1 MAGGPGSG
9 RPWGP
14 LALSNVLTMRLGVEL
29 ISPFFTPSLPRRAP
43 NPNIGAV
50 PLISHLSAHHFVC
63 VQRRCLSYYIVLPLL
78 CLSSLSA
85 CATEVGNWASPLHLL
100 ALRVSS
106 YAHNAQTDNKGPG
119 LNMSLA
125 GQQVVKSEP
134 QKRLRFKTTSHK
146 IYFTIYLGFYSP
158 LICVIIFALP
168 GTTSFATSCQLLANS
183 EIHNESIQMVIFLLS
198 LHNSKCF

>member
-29 ISPFFTPSLPRRAP
+29 ISPLFTPSLPRRAP

-50 PLISHLSAHHFVC
+50 PLISHLSAHRSVC
-63 VQRRCLSYYIVLPLL
+63 STQMPQLLHCLASLVL
-78 CLSSLSA
+78 LSESA
-85 CATEVGNWASPLHLL
+85 CATEAGNWASPLHLL

-183 EIHNESIQMVIFLLS
+183 EIHNESMQMVIFLLS